1 MPSDRFSA
9 MSSEDQITV
18 LVDAAVT
25 DLARRLAALAMR
37 PHSPAVPSAPGHTDA
52 PSRPDETGPV
62 PDALTRLHALEHLRR
77 AAERL
82 ACETARTAAR
92 AGAGYPQLGEACGIS
107 RQGARKRWPGIVGP
121 APPSQP

>member
-1 MPSDRFSA
+1 MPPDRFSA

-25 DLARRLAALAMR
+25 DLAWRLAALAMR
-37 PHSPAVPSAPGHTDA
+37 PHPLPSASGHTDA

-107 RQGARKRWPGIVGP
+107 RQGARKRWPGIVSP
-121 APPSQP
+121 APPTQP